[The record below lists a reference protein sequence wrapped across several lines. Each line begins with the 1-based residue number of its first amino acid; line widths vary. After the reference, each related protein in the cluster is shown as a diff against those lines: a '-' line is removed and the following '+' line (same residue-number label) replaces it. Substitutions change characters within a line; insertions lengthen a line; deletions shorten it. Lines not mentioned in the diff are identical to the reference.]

1 MDPVDKLI
9 LVAEDEEDIRELIV
23 GQLEGSGYTVVSAA
37 DGQSALRVAAQTY
50 PDLAVLD
57 IGMPRIDGLELAKRF
72 REHRVMRKM
81 GLIALTAR
89 GSEQD
94 VITGFESGF
103 DDYLQKPFR
112 PRELSA
118 RVEAVLA
125 RL

>member
-1 MDPVDKLI
+1 MECADRLI
-9 LVAEDEEDIRELIV
+9 LVAEDEEDIRDLIV
-23 GQLEGSGYTVVSAA
+23 GQLEGTGYRVVAAA
-37 DGQSALRVAAQTY
+37 DGETALRMAAQTY

-57 IGMPRIDGLELAKRF
+57 ISMPRLDGLVLAQRL
-72 REHRVMRKM
+72 RSHRVMRKM

-89 GSEQD
+89 SGEQD
-94 VITGFESGF
+94 VLAGFESGF

-112 PRELSA
+112 PRELVA